1 MKKSKLLAL
10 SLIGLS
16 AISLVSCGPKTGPV
30 DPTKYTYELTIEPNK
45 SFLKSEKRSVKKLAN
60 GDVRETIDYEF
71 IVPEKE
77 VAEVTNYNDLLIG
90 ANPLLLTPIAI
101 EMNEDIVVRTLTAEE
116 TKSEFNPITEFSK
129 SGYGDA
135 NIDSS
140 LYNTEQLRTCYSISQ
155 SESGT
160 LQSKYYNVSIV
171 IEDNEAPVL
180 NQAGVAELPF
190 TLDVDSIKSSLKTSI
205 LSYLT
210 DNNSATTIT
219 VTLKDDS
226 ILTGLSYLNKEQVMH
241 FDATDSDGNKIENQE
256 FKYKLID
263 ELNYFENI
271 DQTTVTDI
279 SYKSANIG
287 NITRIFSTYSDIYTY
302 KLLNDDELITNE
314 GTITDELKAVINKE
328 QTAKYAVYE
337 KDALVGEFE
346 YKFKII
352 DDVAPY
358 MVWKDDGSVV
368 EVDALSD
375 LTAERDGDIN
385 VKFMYYKFATPNDL
399 YTELSKYI
407 EPKDEISSDVKLLL
421 EIYLDESGDIAARF
435 YSEDNGVVS
444 NVVRFG
450 AAISDDPWVENFDE
464 ALKNYVPG
472 LYDENGLIS

>member
-16 AISLVSCGPKTGPV
+16 AISLASCGPKTGSV

-45 SFLKSEKRSVKKLAN
+45 SFLKSEKRSIKKLAN
-60 GDVRETIDYEF
+60 GDVREIIDYEF

-101 EMNEDIVVRTLTAEE
+101 EMNEDTVVRTLTAEE

-160 LQSKYYNVSIV
+160 LQSRYYNVSIV

-190 TLDVDSIKSSLKTSI
+190 TLDIDSIKSSLKESI
-205 LSYLT
+205 LSSLT
-210 DNNSATTIT
+210 DNNSNTTLT
-219 VTLKDDS
+219 VTLKDDP
-226 ILTGLSYLNKEQVMH
+226 ILTGLTNLNKEQVIH

-256 FKYKLID
+256 FKYKLVD
-263 ELNYFENI
+263 TLNYFENI
-271 DQTTVTDI
+271 DETTVTSI
-279 SYKSANIG
+279 SYKSANIDY
-287 NITRIFSTYSDIYTY
+287 ITNSFSTYSDIYSY
-302 KLLNDDELITNE
+302 KLLNEEELVTNE
-314 GTITDELKAVINKE
+314 GSITEELKEVINKE
-328 QTAKYAVYE
+328 QIAKYAVYE

-435 YSEDNGVVS
+435 YSEDNGVIS

>member
-60 GDVRETIDYEF
+60 GDVREIIDYEF

-77 VAEVTNYNDLLIG
+77 VSEVTNYNDLLIG

-101 EMNEDIVVRTLTAEE
+101 EMNEDTVVRTLTAEE

-180 NQAGVAELPF
+180 NQTSVAELPF

-256 FKYKLID
+256 FKYKLVD
-263 ELNYFENI
+263 TLNYFENI
-271 DQTTVTDI
+271 DETTVTSI
-279 SYKSANIG
+279 SYKSANIDY
-287 NITRIFSTYSDIYTY
+287 ITSSFSRYSDIYRY
-302 KLLNDDELITNE
+302 ELLNEEELVTNE
-314 GTITDELKAVINKE
+314 GSITEELKEVINKE

-352 DDVAPY
+352 DDVMPELYLKGSDELAYDAIDNRVSEQSEPY
-358 MVWKDDGSVV
+358 ATSKIETIGWILEWFNSYFEWRDDFGI
-368 EVDALSD
+368 
-375 LTAERDGDIN
+375 TN
-385 VKFMYYKFATPNDL
+385 YYFKL
-399 YTELSKYI
+399 K
-407 EPKDEISSDVKLLL
+407 KDEINKDQQCFFLAKDSNDNRYEYPLHLRTYYYDPS
-421 EIYLDESGDIAARF
+421 IYHDTW
-435 YSEDNGVVS
+435 YS
-444 NVVRFG
+444 
-450 AAISDDPWVENFDE
+450 
-464 ALKNYVPG
+464 KVPDG
-472 LYDENGLIS
+472 LYDNLGNKIE